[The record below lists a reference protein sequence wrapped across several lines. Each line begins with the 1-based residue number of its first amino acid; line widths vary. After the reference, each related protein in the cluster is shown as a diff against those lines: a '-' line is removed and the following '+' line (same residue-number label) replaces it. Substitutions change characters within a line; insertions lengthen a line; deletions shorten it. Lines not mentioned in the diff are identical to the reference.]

1 MAMVEFNP
9 TKIEKTVISI
19 RVETGQLK
27 EVDRLS
33 AKKDISRNE
42 FIVQCINF
50 ALANMIDNDKKDQ
63 HR

>member
-1 MAMVEFNP
+1 MTDFNP

-19 RVETGQLK
+19 RIASNQLK

-33 AKKDISRNE
+33 AKRDISRNE

-50 ALANMIDNDKKDQ
+50 AINNMPK
-63 HR
+63 